1 MVNIAVVFFFQA
13 MFYADQL
20 LSKAP
25 HSTQDTVLHEL
36 QPPERSRASPMQL
49 GPLVVTPTKKMI
61 GKVM

>member
-1 MVNIAVVFFFQA
+1 